1 MVLVDRDGW
10 EAERVQG
17 GYRSAWQ
24 RNRGGKVR
32 AVDLYSRVY
41 DKENELTRARM
52 VHLLSTAN
60 AAVSLVV
67 VEAEVGYEVLP
78 PNGP

>member
-1 MVLVDRDGW
+1 MVLVYRDGW

-24 RNRGGKVR
+24 RNRYGKVR

-41 DKENELTRARM
+41 DKENELIRAGI

-60 AAVSLVV
+60 AAVSLIV
-67 VEAEVGYEVLP
+67 VEAEVGYEVLALY
-78 PNGP
+78 GP

>member
-24 RNRGGKVR
+24 RNRDGKVR

-41 DKENELTRARM
+41 YKENELIRAGM
-52 VHLLSTAN
+52 KTW
-60 AAVSLVV
+60 SLQ
-67 VEAEVGYEVLP
+67 P
-78 PNGP
+78 TPRSHS